1 MGVVGHPYFVQE
13 GGSATPMWPKA
24 TLTSFFLLFFFLKKK
39 RQPHIAILVVS
50 RVTGVKIS
58 QFWTE
63 KWTEVLYLSF
73 FILHVLLMK
82 ISKTEEI
89 KNKSSKPHGV

>member
-1 MGVVGHPYFVQE
+1 VAQSHPYII
-13 GGSATPMWPKA
+13 
-24 TLTSFFLLFFFLKKK
+24 FFLFFIFKKK

-50 RVTGVKIS
+50 RVTGVKIRKI
-58 QFWTE
+58 WTE

-89 KNKSSKPHGV
+89 KNKSRKPHRV